1 MRRVV
6 DNIYA
11 QSYNCCRDQAKEL
24 VRSVIKNRSIRALL
38 LAVLLMSA
46 LALGACGQP
55 GALSVPDLLAR
66 AQQLSG
72 QAVTVS
78 GFYVGR
84 NGSPPL
90 AVLTPVVSTL
100 DNGLDAQPAGDA
112 VWLEGFPEAT
122 LSALHQP
129 GDAIYGLVR
138 VSGQFDAAGGYGPE
152 GKYQYQI
159 RVASAESIERVRRI
173 EQRVSDAAPGEGK
186 IGLLEL
192 MNDPAKLNGQ
202 SITTQGYYFWNG
214 IIYVLAEGISTEED
228 GSSPQPIGKQ
238 IWMEGFP
245 PEESGKLTLGPGN
258 PPSYVW
264 GLVEVT
270 GDFKSGGG
278 FGRDGRY
285 SEFLQVTSARA
296 LEKTNQ

>member
-1 MRRVV
+1 MNRLFRV
-6 DNIYA
+6 
-11 QSYNCCRDQAKEL
+11 
-24 VRSVIKNRSIRALL
+24 LL
-38 LAVLLMSA
+38 LAAMLASA
-46 LALGACGQP
+46 LVVGACGQ
-55 GALSVPDLLAR
+55 GGTLSLPDLLAR
-66 AQQLSG
+66 AQQYSG

-84 NGSPPL
+84 GGNPPL

-129 GDAIYGLVR
+129 GDAIYGLVQ
-138 VSGQFDAAGGYGPE
+138 VSGQFDSAGGYGPE

-159 RVASAESIERVRRI
+159 HVTSAESIERVRRV
-173 EQRVSDAAPGEGK
+173 EQRVSDAALGDGK
-186 IGLLEL
+186 VGLLEL
-192 MNDPAKLNGQ
+192 MAGPAKYNGQ

-228 GSSPQPIGKQ
+228 GTSPQPIGKQ

-245 PEESGKLTLGPGN
+245 PDESGKLTLGPGN

-270 GDFKSGGG
+270 GDFKSGGN
-278 FGRDGRY
+278 FGRDGKY
-285 SEFLQVTSARA
+285 GEFLQVTAAKA
-296 LEKTNQ
+296 LEDTNK